1 MELNNMTPLLTDIL
15 VGAILLIFL
24 IVGVKRGL
32 MRSLMGIAVIALAL
46 LGAAWCA
53 SHFTEPIC
61 RWLVPLIEKRMA
73 ERSPLAGLNGHLPS
87 FLSGLIG
94 SIREA
99 GHDFIV
105 NTILE
110 MIRPIV
116 NAVIYLLTFVLL
128 VVILK
133 LVSKLLRI
141 VEKLPVIHSCNKLG
155 GAILGLLSGI
165 AVVFVALWAAEQ
177 FGALS
182 AQTLQS
188 SCFAKYFT
196 LSTWIHNTL

>member
-46 LGAAWCA
+46 LGATWCA

-87 FLSGLIG
+87 FLSDLIG
-94 SIREA
+94 SVREA

-116 NAVIYLLTFVLL
+116 NAAVYLIGFVLL
-128 VVILK
+128 VVVLK

-177 FGALS
+177 LGALS

>member
-1 MELNNMTPLLTDIL
+1 MELKNLIPLLADVL
-15 VGAILLIFL
+15 VGAALLIFL
-24 IVGVKRGL
+24 LVGAKRGL
-32 MRSLMGIAVIALAL
+32 MRSRMGIAVIALAL
-46 LGAAWCA
+46 LGAGWCA
-53 SHFTEPIC
+53 SRFAEPVC
-61 RWLVPLIEKRMA
+61 QWLVPLIEKRMA
-73 ERSPLAGLNGHLPS
+73 ERSPLAGLNIHLPA

-105 NTILE
+105 NAILE

-116 NAVIYLLTFVLL
+116 NAAIYVITFILL
-128 VVILK
+128 VVVLK

-155 GAILGLLSGI
+155 GAVLGLLSGI
-165 AVVFVALWAAEQ
+165 AVVFVILWAAEQ
-177 FGALS
+177 FGWLPIE
-182 AQTLQS
+182 TLQGS
-188 SCFAKYFT
+188 HFAKFFT

>member
-1 MELNNMTPLLTDIL
+1 MGMDNLTPLFTDIL
-15 VGAILLIFL
+15 VGAALLIFL
-24 IVGVKRGL
+24 IVGAKRGL

-53 SHFTEPIC
+53 SHFAEPVC
-61 RWLVPLIEKRMA
+61 QWLVPLIEKRMA
-73 ERSPLAGLNGHLPS
+73 ERSPLAGLNIHLPE
-87 FLSGLIG
+87 FLSGLFG

-116 NAVIYLLTFVLL
+116 NAAIYVVIFVLL
-128 VVILK
+128 IVVLK

-155 GAILGLLSGI
+155 GAVLGLLSGI
-165 AVVFVALWAAEQ
+165 AVVFVALWALQQ
-177 FGALS
+177 FGVLS
-182 AQTLQS
+182 AETLENS
-188 SCFAKYFT
+188 YFAKYFT
-196 LSTWIHNTL
+196 LSTWLHNMP